1 MFDFIDNIR
10 DELFVEFIDVLD
22 FLSVGSLNLYD
33 RITENLILMIRT
45 QLRKHKCED
54 NFMV

>member
-45 QLRKHKCED
+45 QLRKRKCED